1 MQHLNSEDAI
11 IVSTA
16 MAMEGQFVENSYTG
30 SSVGPALRVL
40 LGDVPIIISSP
51 HAVKHPRKGQLKPA
65 DTFTGPLALQLA
77 ELSRTSA
84 LVYARTSDEDPNY
97 DVDGPYKQQ
106 LMRLVQSTSARF
118 VLDIHGLGQW
128 RSAEIA
134 IGTARGKTLGSQ
146 QEILSV
152 FIQEFTKAAFT
163 NILVDDPTLFNASKP
178 TTITSFVWRE
188 LGIPALQLEIHK
200 KYRNAYNN
208 PNDYLKMLYTLRDGI
223 KAIQQVL
230 EKNV

>member
-1 MQHLNSEDAI
+1 MQYLNSEDASLI
-11 IVSTA
+11 STA
-16 MAMEGQFVENSYTG
+16 IAMEGQFAANDYTG
-30 SSVGPALRVL
+30 SNIGPALRVL
-40 LGDVPIIISSP
+40 PGDVPIILSSP
-51 HAVKHPRKGQLKPA
+51 HAVKHPRDGQLKRA

-106 LMRLVQSTSARF
+106 LIRLIQSTSARF

-128 RSAEIA
+128 RSEEIA
-134 IGTARGKTLGSQ
+134 LGTARGQTLGSQ

-152 FIQEFTKAAFT
+152 LLHELTKAQFT
-163 NILVDDPTLFNASKP
+163 NLLVDDPIRFSASRP

-188 LGIPALQLEIHK
+188 LGIPALQLEVHK
-200 KYRNAYNN
+200 KYRSANYA
-208 PNDYLKMLYTLRDGI
+208 PDDYLKLLYTLRDAI
-223 KAIQQVL
+223 NVIQQVL
-230 EKNV
+230 EKNA